1 MMPAMD
7 RSGVIPD
14 TGDRFRGG
22 DMVVVWAEATHHGAR
37 ADMAAASPIKV
48 FLVEDDPEFA
58 RRLAGAIESQPDLEL
73 LGVATTAS
81 DALEAL
87 ERVAADVYLV
97 DLGLPDADGTVVI
110 AAAHHRRPE
119 ADVVVVTVFGD
130 DPHVV
135 RSIETGATG
144 YLLKDVAPEE
154 LVASLRELR
163 RGGSP
168 ISPLIARRL
177 LQRLRARP
185 ASDPEPPR
193 PLSPRETEVLQLV
206 AKGFSFGEVA
216 RLLGTSEQ
224 TIPSHVKNIYRKL
237 AVHSRSEAVYEAS
250 RLGIIRL

>member
-1 MMPAMD
+1 MASD
-7 RSGVIPD
+7 R
-14 TGDRFRGG
+14 
-22 DMVVVWAEATHHGAR
+22 
-37 ADMAAASPIKV
+37 PIDV

-58 RRLAGAIESQPDLEL
+58 RRLAGAIASQPDLRL
-73 LGVATTAS
+73 VGTASTAS

-87 ERVAADVYLV
+87 EQVAADVYLV

-110 AAAHHRRPE
+110 AAVRRRRPE
-119 ADVVVVTVFGD
+119 ADVVVVTVLGD

-135 RSIETGATG
+135 RSIECGATG
-144 YLLKDVAPEE
+144 YLLKDVTPDE
-154 LVASLRELR
+154 LVARLRELR
-163 RGGSP
+163 NGGSP

-177 LQRLRARP
+177 LQRLRP
-185 ASDPEPPR
+185 APAADAEPPR
-193 PLSPRETEVLQLV
+193 LLSPREAEVLQLV
-206 AKGFSFGEVA
+206 AKGFSFGEIA

>member
-1 MMPAMD
+1 
-7 RSGVIPD
+7 
-14 TGDRFRGG
+14 
-22 DMVVVWAEATHHGAR
+22 
-37 ADMAAASPIKV
+37 MAADRPIDV

-58 RRLAGAIESQPDLEL
+58 RRLAGAIASQPDLRL
-73 LGVATTAS
+73 VGTAATAA

-87 ERVAADVYLV
+87 EHVAADIYLV

-110 AAAHHRRPE
+110 AAARRRRPE
-119 ADVVVVTVFGD
+119 ADIVVVTVLGD

-135 RSIETGATG
+135 RSIESGATG
-144 YLLKDVAPEE
+144 YLLKDVAPDE
-154 LVASLRELR
+154 LVARLRELR
-163 RGGSP
+163 SGGSP

-177 LQRLRARP
+177 LQRLRPAAAEPARL
-185 ASDPEPPR
+185 
-193 PLSPRETEVLQLV
+193 LSPREAEVLQLV
-206 AKGFSFGEVA
+206 AKGFSFGEIA

>member
-1 MMPAMD
+1 
-7 RSGVIPD
+7 
-14 TGDRFRGG
+14 
-22 DMVVVWAEATHHGAR
+22 
-37 ADMAAASPIKV
+37 MAADRPIDV

-58 RRLAGAIESQPDLEL
+58 RRLASAIESQSDLRL
-73 LGVATTAS
+73 VGTAVTAA

-87 ERVAADVYLV
+87 EHVAADIYLV

-110 AAAHHRRPE
+110 AAVRRRWPE
-119 ADVVVVTVFGD
+119 ADIVVVTVLGD

-135 RSIETGATG
+135 RSIESGATG
-144 YLLKDVAPEE
+144 YLLKDVTPQE
-154 LVASLRELR
+154 LVARLREVR
-163 RGGSP
+163 GGGSP

-177 LQRLRARP
+177 LQRLRP
-185 ASDPEPPR
+185 AAAADAEPPR
-193 PLSPRETEVLQLV
+193 LLSPREAEVLQLV
-206 AKGFSFGEVA
+206 AKGFSFGEIA